1 MLTAG
6 TARRSQLTAARLTPA
21 GRGAVA
27 TIRVCGRDAESHR
40 ESIRSDSVR
49 DSSSGVNPL
58 RPLDSMFRAAN
69 GAPLSEQPLFRV
81 SFGQWGTADVE
92 ELVVCRLS
100 ATTLEIHC
108 HGGDAAVRRILD
120 DLVVAGCE
128 VATWQELLRFDGVL
142 AAECGEALSRA
153 STWRTTKFLLEQAS
167 GVLQSAFERL
177 AASARTGS
185 SEFSSQID
193 QLLAWADF
201 GIHLSTPWSIVLT
214 GRPNVGKS
222 SLINLL
228 LGYHRAIVFDEP
240 GTTRDVVTGDTAF
253 DGWPVVLSDT
263 AGVRQTSGELESAG
277 IELARQRLAT
287 ADLVIVLIDVSQ
299 APMSDDEQLLRDYPN
314 SLVIANKSDL
324 QNQWHERIPPQAISV
339 SCATGEGISELQR
352 RIVDRLIPIVP
363 TPGTAIPITE
373 RQVRLLQQIKSIEN
387 AESRA
392 ALIQSLFG

>member
-6 TARRSQLTAARLTPA
+6 PARRSQLTAARLTPA

-27 TIRVCGRDAESHR
+27 TIRVCGRHAVSNPEL
-40 ESIRSDSVR
+40 EE
-49 DSSSGVNPL
+49 SSSGANPL
-58 RPLDSMFRAAN
+58 KPLDPMFRAAN
-69 GAPLSEQPLFRV
+69 GVPLSEQSLFRV

-120 DLVVAGCE
+120 DLAVAGCE
-128 VATWQELLRFDGVL
+128 VASWQELIQFDGVL

-153 STWRTTKFLLEQAS
+153 STWRTTRFLLEQAG
-167 GVLQSAFERL
+167 GVLKRAFERL
-177 AASARTGS
+177 AASGRTDS
-185 SEFSSQID
+185 SELSCQID

-222 SLINLL
+222 SLINSL

-240 GTTRDVVTGDTAF
+240 GTTRDVVTADTAF

-277 IELARQRLAT
+277 IALARQRLAT
-287 ADLVIVLIDVSQ
+287 ADLVIVVIDASQ
-299 APMSDDEQLLRDYPN
+299 APTSDDEQLLLDYPN
-314 SLVIANKSDL
+314 SIVVANKSDL
-324 QNQWHERIPPQAISV
+324 QNQWHERIPRQAISV
-339 SCATGEGISELQR
+339 SCATGEGISEVQQ

-363 TPGTAIPITE
+363 KPGMAIPITE

-387 AESRA
+387 AESRVA
-392 ALIQSLFG
+392 MIESLLG